1 MTRIGRILLGAVV
14 LAIGLASPVLAL
26 DFTDDNCAENPFV
39 VDTLADAQRVQNG
52 YNCPLVDLTIRT
64 SLTITEAVLIVTAK
78 SIAVTGP
85 DILDPAKRVEIIN
98 DVAASDILMTAQ
110 NGDITV
116 NEGSIKAHHL
126 LKLECKGIVPL
137 CKIMADNSDLIA
149 ATSFVTPGAGGDLK
163 LLARGEVDIRRT
175 NLHGGDR
182 LEVNSAQG
190 GITIKCEPGVG
201 GCRDPLGPPFVV
213 NTLCPGGFPCTV
225 TFPTAADLQAVCIQG
240 ADVKCNGG
248 GVEKRFQA
256 KFDIDI
262 AGSQIDSIEH
272 MTFETSDGNIKAAG
286 AVLTSAIDNIRMSAS
301 KGTIDITGATIL
313 TPNGTTI
320 VLTESACP
328 APPSVCINA
337 REANIEGKDITMRAK
352 SGAVKGIID
361 LCGAVLVDTG
371 SDFPSLNS
379 DGTPPYD
386 DPSVLDDAGECPTPP
401 GAANIS

>member
-1 MTRIGRILLGAVV
+1 M
-14 LAIGLASPVLAL
+14 
-26 DFTDDNCAENPFV
+26 
-39 VDTLADAQRVQNG
+39 
-52 YNCPLVDLTIRT
+52 
-64 SLTITEAVLIVTAK
+64 
-78 SIAVTGP
+78 TGP
-85 DILDPAKRVEIIN
+85 DVLTPAKRVEIIN
-98 DVAASDILMTAQ
+98 DVANSDILMTAQ
-110 NGDITV
+110 NGDIV
-116 NEGSIKAHHL
+116 INEGSIKAHHL

-137 CKIMADNSDLIA
+137 CKITADNSDLIA
-149 ATSFVTPGAGGDLK
+149 ATNFNPPGTGGDLK
-163 LLARGEVDIRRT
+163 ILARGEVDIRRT

-182 LEVNSAQG
+182 LEVSSAQG
-190 GITIKCEPGVG
+190 GITIKCEPGAG
-201 GCRDPLGPPFVV
+201 ECRDPLGAPFVV

-225 TFPTAADLQAVCIQG
+225 TFATPADLQAVCIQG
-240 ADVKCNGG
+240 SDVHCNGG

-286 AVLTSAIDNIRMSAS
+286 AVLTSTTDNIRMSAS
-301 KGTIDITGATIL
+301 KGTIDISGATIL

-328 APPSVCINA
+328 APPTVCINA
-337 REANIEGKDITMRAK
+337 REANVEGKDITMRAK

-371 SDFPSLNS
+371 SDFPGLNGDS
-379 DGTPPYD
+379 APPYD
-386 DPSVLDDAGECPTPP
+386 DPSVLDDAIECPTPP